1 MPRIRGF
8 LEEAVK
14 EIGTRPGQ
22 TAREIAER
30 LLADGRVASRAQDQ
44 RGSLVATLSKHYAEK
59 SVRREWRDGQY
70 RYYPIM
76 GSEAG
81 KADEPQPLISSS
93 SCDALT
99 IELSKD
105 CKEFIDALVV
115 LPQFKGRS
123 EAALWLIR
131 KGMESTR
138 VS

>member
-14 EIGTRPGQ
+14 EIGSRPGQ

-30 LLADGRVASRAQDQ
+30 LLAEGRVASRAQDQ
-44 RGSLVATLSKHYAEK
+44 RGSLVATLAKHYAEK
-59 SVRREWRDGQY
+59 SVRRELRDGQY
-70 RYYPIM
+70 RYYPITSS
-76 GSEAG
+76 GVDE
-81 KADEPQPLISSS
+81 ADESQPISKFA
-93 SCDALT
+93 SCHALT
-99 IELSKD
+99 MELPND

-123 EAALWLIR
+123 EVALWLMR

-138 VS
+138 VN